1 MKKILAA
8 VLAMVF
14 ALALLTACG
23 SSMKDGTYRAEYSSF
38 DDHGWKDFVEV
49 TVSSGK
55 ITAVDYDAVNEEGT
69 RKSEDAAYKESM
81 EPVSGTYPEKFSSEL
96 EQQLVDK
103 QEVKKVD
110 TVAGATNSSD
120 AFKVLAT
127 EALKNAKNGKTDAAI
142 VTR

>member
-38 DDHGWKDFVEV
+38 DDHGWKDFV
-49 TVSSGK
+49 GK

>member
-1 MKKILAA
+1 MLPN
-8 VLAMVF
+8 
-14 ALALLTACG
+14 LL
-23 SSMKDGTYRAEYSSF
+23 
-38 DDHGWKDFVEV
+38 
-49 TVSSGK
+49 
-55 ITAVDYDAVNEEGT
+55 
-69 RKSEDAAYKESM
+69 
-81 EPVSGTYPEKFSSEL
+81 
-96 EQQLVDK
+96 QQLVDK